1 MADIRPTIKRALSTP
16 LAASGSFERE
26 ERELL
31 WSRCRVLFLTGLAIS
46 LVALGVSLVLPSS
59 DPPLISG
66 PLRFEFIL
74 GVPAHALSFG
84 LAVGALYL
92 VRDSR
97 RFLGT
102 IAFVTTAFNLALA
115 IASHAVSYP
124 GTDPVFGVSLIL
136 FLTAAFLPWPTRNQ
150 VALGALVTIWY
161 PALQLL
167 LWTSLPEARTFWAE
181 QGGAGEFRHHL
192 ISGVIGMAILG
203 GASAVVSQTLYSL
216 RRTAFKA
223 ERLGN
228 YVIHKELAS
237 GGMGHVF
244 LAQHALLCRPT
255 AVKLMRANDR
265 EQETALAR
273 FEREIRVS
281 ATLTHPNTITIYD
294 VGRTPDRSVYYA
306 MEYLEGLDLQQLVER
321 FGPVEPARMIYL
333 LEQVCGSLS
342 EAHSRNIIHRDIKP
356 SNIFLTRR
364 GDVYDFVKVLDFGL
378 AKQIEDGGAPTIT
391 KSGVLFGTPR
401 YVAPEMVY
409 GNEKVDGR
417 ADIYCLGAVGY
428 WMLTGRPPFTS
439 ESSFEVMID
448 HVKTAPKRLSE
459 VSELEFPAALED
471 IIMRCLEKRP
481 VDRFQRARD
490 LEAALEAVPLEDP
503 WSRVKAEAWWE
514 LHGILGERPLDCE
527 CFFPDDEVLEDEPP
541 LVTIKATV

>member
-1 MADIRPTIKRALSTP
+1 MADIRHTIKRALSTP
-16 LAASGSFERE
+16 SSASGSFERE
-26 ERELL
+26 ERDQL
-31 WSRCRVLFLTGLAIS
+31 WYRCRVLFLTGLAIGAI
-46 LVALGVSLVLPSS
+46 ALAVSLAVPSA
-59 DPPLISG
+59 DPPLVSRL
-66 PLRFEFIL
+66 LRFKFVL
-74 GVPAHALSFG
+74 GVPAHAVSFA
-84 LAVGALYL
+84 LALGALYL
-92 VRDSR
+92 VRESR
-97 RFLGT
+97 SFLGT
-102 IAFVTTAFNLALA
+102 IAFVTAAFNVVLA
-115 IASHAVSYP
+115 ITSHALYYP
-124 GTDPVFGVSLIL
+124 ATDPYFGVSLIL
-136 FLTAAFLPWPTRNQ
+136 FLTAAFLPWRTRNQ
-150 VALGALVTIWY
+150 IALGALATLWY
-161 PALQLL
+161 PALLIL
-167 LWTSLPEARTFWAE
+167 LWTSLPEAQAFWAA
-181 QGGAGEFRHHL
+181 QGGAAEFRHHL
-192 ISGVIGMAILG
+192 IWGVTGTAILA

-216 RRTAFKA
+216 RRTAYKA

-244 LAQHALLCRPT
+244 LAQHALMCRPT
-255 AVKLMRANDR
+255 AVKLMRATDR

-294 VGRTPDRSVYYA
+294 VGRTPDRSLYYA

-321 FGPVEPARMIYL
+321 FGPVDPARAIYL
-333 LEQVCGSLS
+333 LKQVCGSLS

-378 AKQIEDGGAPTIT
+378 AKRIEDGGAPTLT

-428 WMLTGRPPFTS
+428 WMVSGQPPFTA
-439 ESSFEVMID
+439 ESSVQVVID
-448 HVKTAPKRLSE
+448 HVKTTPKRPSE
-459 VSELEFPAALED
+459 VTELDIPAELED

-481 VDRFQRARD
+481 GDRFQRARE
-490 LEAALEAVPLEDP
+490 LEAALDAVPLPEP
-503 WSRVKAEAWWE
+503 WSRDKAEGWWQ

-527 CFFPDDEVLEDEPP
+527 CFFPDDEPRGQEAP
-541 LVTIKATV
+541 LVAVESTA